1 MPHPAGC
8 SHTTAE
14 QQNYLHAGSNRS
26 RLPVKTLRTRG
37 IQCCSKMR
45 EEKPEMQAYCVK
57 CRGQQEIKD
66 PKSITMANGRP
77 AVQGTCPVCGTKL
90 TRIVK
95 KSE

>member
-1 MPHPAGC
+1 MCPSAPVVERSPAHVG
-8 SHTTAE
+8 
-14 QQNYLHAGSNRS
+14 
-26 RLPVKTLRTRG
+26 G
-37 IQCCSKMR
+37 IQCRSNMR

-77 AVQGTCPVCGTKL
+77 AVQGTCPACGTKL